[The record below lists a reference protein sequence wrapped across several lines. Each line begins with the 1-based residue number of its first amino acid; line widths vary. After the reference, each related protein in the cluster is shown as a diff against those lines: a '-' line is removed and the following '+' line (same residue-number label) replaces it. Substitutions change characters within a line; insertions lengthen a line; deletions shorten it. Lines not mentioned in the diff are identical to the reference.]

1 MGFPAVT
8 AFTVAM
14 LLATMLH
21 WSRFDVRHFPF
32 QLWLGLYVITPF
44 LVPAMWLHNRRSDP
58 GTPEPNDLVVPSI
71 ARQAARPLG
80 IALAAI
86 AVASFVA
93 PQLLIQVWPWTLTPL
108 TARVLA
114 GWAAL
119 LGVGNLVVAGD
130 TRWSAWRVGVESIA
144 LWHLLFLV
152 GAAFNR
158 ADFRNASLINW
169 YTLSVVGV
177 LILMAVLYLAKES
190 RRRQS
195 SMPQQRAA

>member
-1 MGFPAVT
+1 
-8 AFTVAM
+8 
-14 LLATMLH
+14 
-21 WSRFDVRHFPF
+21 
-32 QLWLGLYVITPF
+32 
-44 LVPAMWLHNRRSDP
+44 
-58 GTPEPNDLVVPSI
+58 
-71 ARQAARPLG
+71 
-80 IALAAI
+80 
-86 AVASFVA
+86 
-93 PQLLIQVWPWTLTPL
+93 
-108 TARVLA
+108 VLA